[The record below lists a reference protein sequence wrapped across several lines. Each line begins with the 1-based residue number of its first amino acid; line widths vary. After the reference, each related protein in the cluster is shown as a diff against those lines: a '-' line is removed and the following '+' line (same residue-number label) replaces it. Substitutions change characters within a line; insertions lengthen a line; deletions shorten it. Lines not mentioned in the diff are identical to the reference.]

1 MKRII
6 LFFVVMTAMVCSIS
20 AQNADLQKWTKG
32 AMNRSNG
39 IHQIEN
45 PKSVGKLNEYCSL
58 MEKSTKFQCGALTFA
73 GIGTGLSIYEKALI
87 PLFADAKFL
96 IIKPRKFT
104 PYIKCGVG
112 YSFAPDKNANG
123 GFYLNPSAGVE
134 YSIYK
139 SKKLFLALGYES
151 QKLEQLKTQKQSL
164 FTAEFAEK
172 LIHNAISIK
181 IGFIF

>member
-1 MKRII
+1 MKKII
-6 LFFVVMTAMVCSIS
+6 LHIIVSCTVVMATAQQTERFTF
-20 AQNADLQKWTKG
+20 AT
-32 AMNRSNG
+32 
-39 IHQIEN
+39 
-45 PKSVGKLNEYCSL
+45 SVGTGIDMNEPSA
-58 MEKSTKFQCGALTFA
+58 TPFTWQALGYYAINKRFSV

-112 YSFAPDKNANG
+112 YSFAPDKNAHG

>member
-1 MKRII
+1 MKKII
-6 LFFVVMTAMVCSIS
+6 LLIIVSCTVVMATAQQTERFTF
-20 AQNADLQKWTKG
+20 AT
-32 AMNRSNG
+32 
-39 IHQIEN
+39 
-45 PKSVGKLNEYCSL
+45 SVGTGIDMNEPSATPFTWQTLGYYAINKRFSV
-58 MEKSTKFQCGALTFA
+58 

-104 PYIKCGVG
+104 PYIECGVG

-123 GFYLNPSAGVE
+123 SFYLNPSVGIE
-134 YSIYK
+134 YSICE

>member
-1 MKRII
+1 MKKII
-6 LFFVVMTAMVCSIS
+6 LLIIVSCTVVMATAQQTERFTF
-20 AQNADLQKWTKG
+20 AT
-32 AMNRSNG
+32 
-39 IHQIEN
+39 
-45 PKSVGKLNEYCSL
+45 SVGTGIDMNEPSA
-58 MEKSTKFQCGALTFA
+58 TPFTWQALGYYAINKRFSV

-96 IIKPRKFT
+96 ITKPRKFT
-104 PYIKCGVG
+104 PYIECGVG

-123 GFYLNPSAGVE
+123 GFY
-134 YSIYK
+134 
-139 SKKLFLALGYES
+139 KLFLALGYES

-172 LIHNAISIK
+172 LSHNAISIK